1 LATHALRHLRGGH
14 DAGAREHEQ
23 DTLVVRQH
31 VVTHPAA
38 VKHLLRVRVRVRG
51 VRVRVST
58 RLGTESVFIGLDSQT
73 CVPSGCCCSQEVP
86 LPSL

>member
-1 LATHALRHLRGGH
+1 MLDVARGALADSLTCLLTHCGTCA
-14 DAGAREHEQ
+14 AA
-23 DTLVVRQH
+23 TMPV
-31 VVTHPAA
+31 PASTSRTPSWFA
-38 VKHLLRVRVRVRG
+38 SMLLLIRLLS
-51 VRVRVST
+51 ST